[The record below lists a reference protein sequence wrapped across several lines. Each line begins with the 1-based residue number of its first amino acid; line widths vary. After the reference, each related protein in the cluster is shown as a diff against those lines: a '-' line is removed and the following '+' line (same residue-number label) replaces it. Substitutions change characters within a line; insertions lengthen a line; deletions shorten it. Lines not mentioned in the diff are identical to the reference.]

1 MRWWLTTALGT
12 LSMAVMAAAAAAEPL
27 SLRVLTSNIRYA
39 APGDAYEKP
48 WSVRGPLLI
57 ERVAGLVSGNA
68 TAATVIGMQ
77 EVLHEQLLDILA
89 GLDASTS
96 ASSASSA
103 STSTSSSGSAL
114 SSGSISSSASG
125 ASWSYLGTGRDDG
138 DQAGEYCPLF
148 YQPARTA
155 LLASTQKWL
164 SPTPDVPSFWP
175 GAGSRRYVLAAV
187 FQDIASNTKFIAA
200 NTHLD
205 NVSSAARSE
214 GVKIVLR
221 VIRDMQAQ
229 WGMELPVVLSGDFNS
244 EPGED
249 AYAAMVA
256 DGYLQ
261 DAYVLAPE
269 KGGRF
274 GPYETY
280 TGFVPDEIPD
290 VSGRI
295 DFLWLG
301 PDAEDTWDVR
311 RYEVVD
317 NVVGGVFFS
326 DHRPVFVDVT
336 LRA

>member
-1 MRWWLTTALGT
+1 MRWWWLTTALGT
-12 LSMAVMAAAAAAEPL
+12 LSMATAAEPL
-27 SLRVLTSNIRYA
+27 HLRVLTSNIRYA

-68 TAATVIGMQ
+68 TVATVVGMQ

-96 ASSASSA
+96 ASSASTSE
-103 STSTSSSGSAL
+103 STSE
-114 SSGSISSSASG
+114 SASG
-125 ASWSYLGTGRDDG
+125 SWSYLGTGRDDG
-138 DQAGEYCPLF
+138 NQAGEYCPLF

-187 FQDIASNTKFIAA
+187 FQDIASGARFIAA

-229 WGMELPVVLSGDFNS
+229 WGGGAGEELLPVVLSGDFNS
-244 EPGED
+244 EPGDD
-249 AYAAMVA
+249 AYAAMLA
-256 DGYLQ
+256 DGYLG
-261 DAYVLAPE
+261 DAYVLAAE
-269 KGGRF
+269 EGRF

-301 PDAEDTWDVR
+301 PDAADTWDVR

-336 LRA
+336 INA